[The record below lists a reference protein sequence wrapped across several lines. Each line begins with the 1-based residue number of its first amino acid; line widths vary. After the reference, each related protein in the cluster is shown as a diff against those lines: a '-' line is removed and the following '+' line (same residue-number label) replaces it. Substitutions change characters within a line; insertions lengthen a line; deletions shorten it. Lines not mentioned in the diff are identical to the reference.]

1 MFLNGAFFQTT
12 AATTILNTHKKLCYG
27 LWKHKHLMV
36 QPFIWSDWWA
46 LLCCFYDKNSLIIQI
61 RLFSKTRWEN
71 IQSKV
76 LWLDIAQE
84 LEGSFLFFPLDIS
97 FLTMSSNSRIW
108 RNKEQTTKHSWD
120 LVILSGQTGGNPLP
134 LLHICW
140 WKPPSF
146 TFTFSFWPPSWTHL
160 EIHILEI
167 M

>member
-1 MFLNGAFFQTT
+1 MGKHYVASHMKGLIMLIYISMLFILCLKREYTIESTLPWYSTRIGGFLF
-12 AATTILNTHKKLCYG
+12 
-27 LWKHKHLMV
+27 
-36 QPFIWSDWWA
+36 
-46 LLCCFYDKNSLIIQI
+46 
-61 RLFSKTRWEN
+61 
-71 IQSKV
+71 
-76 LWLDIAQE
+76 
-84 LEGSFLFFPLDIS
+84 FFPLDIS
-97 FLTMSSNSRIW
+97 LLTMSSNSRIW

-120 LVILSGQTGGNPLP
+120 LVSLSSQTGGHPLA